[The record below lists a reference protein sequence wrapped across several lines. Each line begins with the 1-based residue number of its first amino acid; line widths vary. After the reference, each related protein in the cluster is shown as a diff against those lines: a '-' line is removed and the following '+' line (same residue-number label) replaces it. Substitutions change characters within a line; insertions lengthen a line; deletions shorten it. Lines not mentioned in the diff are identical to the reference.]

1 MAIKKSPIMLM
12 ILDGWGVATPSDS
25 NAATIAN
32 TPNLDGL
39 FAKYPHTLISCSG
52 EDVGLPDGQM
62 GNSEVGHMNIG
73 SGRIVYQELT
83 KITKAIKDG
92 DFFENEELLKKMRLV
107 KTKNKTLH
115 LFGLLSDGGV
125 HSHINHLFALLD
137 MAKKEGLTKVI
148 VHAFLDGRDVGPKT
162 ALTYISELEEK
173 MKNIGI
179 GKIGTVSGRYY
190 AMDRDQRW
198 ERIEKAYRA
207 IAIGEGEVFE
217 NATEGIK
224 ASYEV
229 GVTDEFVLPFVVR
242 NSKEVFKDEETKDY
256 EAVEFNGVLKDD
268 AIIFFNFRPDR
279 ARQITRAFVDDS
291 FNYFERSEISFPIY
305 FVCFTQYDVTI
316 KASVAFKPI
325 SLKNTLGE
333 VLANNGKRQLRIAET
348 EKYAHVTFF
357 FNGGVEEP
365 NKFEDRIL
373 VPSPKVATYDLKP
386 EMSAYEVTDKLIEA
400 LGKDIYDVIILNF
413 ANPDMVG
420 HTGIISAAVKALEA
434 VDECVGKITNKVLSL
449 NGTVCVT
456 ADHGNIEKMVD
467 LKTGTPYTAHTT
479 NKVPFI
485 VVSNEKHELKSSGIL
500 ADIAPTMLELLKIEQ
515 PKEMTEKSIIK
526 NL

>member
-12 ILDGWGVATPSDS
+12 ILDGWGVASPSNT
-25 NAATIAN
+25 NAVTLAN

-39 FAKYPHTLISCSG
+39 FEKYPHTLISCSG
-52 EDVGLPDGQM
+52 EDVGLPEGQM

-107 KTKNKTLH
+107 KNNNKTLH
-115 LFGLLSDGGV
+115 IFGLLSDGGV

-162 ALTYISELEEK
+162 ALTYISQLEEK
-173 MKNIGI
+173 LKNIGI

-198 ERIEKAYRA
+198 DRVEKAYRA
-207 IAIGEGEVFE
+207 IALGEGEVFE

-224 ASYEV
+224 ASYEA
-229 GVTDEFVLPFVVR
+229 GVTDEFVIPFVIR
-242 NSKEVFKDEETKDY
+242 SSEEVFEDEENEAC

-268 AIIFFNFRPDR
+268 GIIFFNFRPDR

-291 FNYFERSEISFPIY
+291 FDHFERSEVSFPVQ
-305 FVCFTQYDVTI
+305 FVCLTQYDVTI
-316 KASVAFKPI
+316 RAAVAFKPI

-365 NKFEDRIL
+365 NKLEDRIL

-386 EMSAYEVTDKLIEA
+386 EMSAYEVTDKLLEA
-400 LGKDIYDVIILNF
+400 LDKDIYDVVILNF

-420 HTGIISAAVKALEA
+420 HTGVISAAVKALEA
-434 VDECVGKITNKVLSL
+434 VDKCVGKITNKILSL
-449 NGTVCVT
+449 DGTICVT
-456 ADHGNIEKMVD
+456 ADHGNLEKMVD
-467 LKTGTPYTAHTT
+467 LNTGSTYTAHTT

-485 VVSNEKHELKSSGIL
+485 VVSNVRHELKASGIL
-500 ADIAPTMLELLKIEQ
+500 ADIAPTMLELLKIEK

-526 NL
+526 N